1 MKNKTRFYTYIDD
14 FGNEYSEGDIYF
26 TNSEIYQYE
35 EVVKYWNLKQGQRYP
50 NIFTK
55 GVKWEGKKFP
65 TCIKNK
71 KNGIIASQK
80 VSEKGA
86 KLPIH
91 AGSCRQI
98 KTVCF
103 ALPNAGKTTFLL
115 NSLMSR
121 KFWNAVTEL
130 NHELTFEEDFISP
143 NGTQKYYW
151 ELFKSWERNRQL
163 PGNTLE
169 GLSVTFPYYV
179 NYRNEEALLSITDI
193 SGESCKKLQ
202 WESPGVILNK
212 YFFVMIDVVDII
224 RGNSEYLYL
233 IENLLKNIRVH
244 RSDRDYQ
251 ILVVLTKADRII
263 ENFDKNIFRNS
274 IHLENDGNLYLTV
287 HDEGFNE
294 VAFRKKEHLIMNFL
308 YKYSPNLM
316 NLLNKFEKKRTRFFM
331 TASIGCESSEL
342 YDPDNYNPICVD
354 EPWLYILSRERLFP
368 KLKMGEKTALE
379 KLIEKLFDLDL
390 SA

>member
-1 MKNKTRFYTYIDD
+1 
-14 FGNEYSEGDIYF
+14 
-26 TNSEIYQYE
+26 
-35 EVVKYWNLKQGQRYP
+35 
-50 NIFTK
+50 
-55 GVKWEGKKFP
+55 
-65 TCIKNK
+65 
-71 KNGIIASQK
+71 
-80 VSEKGA
+80 
-86 KLPIH
+86 
-91 AGSCRQI
+91 
-98 KTVCF
+98 
-103 ALPNAGKTTFLL
+103 
-115 NSLMSR
+115 
-121 KFWNAVTEL
+121 
-130 NHELTFEEDFISP
+130 
-143 NGTQKYYW
+143 
-151 ELFKSWERNRQL
+151 
-163 PGNTLE
+163 
-169 GLSVTFPYYV
+169 
-179 NYRNEEALLSITDI
+179 
-193 SGESCKKLQ
+193 
-202 WESPGVILNK
+202 
-212 YFFVMIDVVDII
+212 MIDVVDII
-224 RGNSEYLYL
+224 RGNSKYLYL

-294 VAFRKKEHLIMNFL
+294 AAFRKKEHLIMNFL

-342 YDPDNYNPICVD
+342 YDSDNYNPICID

-368 KLKMGEKTALE
+368 KLKMGEKTVLE